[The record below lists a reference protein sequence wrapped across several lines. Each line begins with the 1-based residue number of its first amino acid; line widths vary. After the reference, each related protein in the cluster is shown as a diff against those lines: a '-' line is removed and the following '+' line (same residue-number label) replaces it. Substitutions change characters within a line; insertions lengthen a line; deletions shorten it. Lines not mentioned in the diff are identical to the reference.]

1 LRIMG
6 LDFGDST
13 IGVAISDA
21 LGFTAQSRG
30 VINRTNLTEDFSR
43 LMEYIKDYQVE
54 EIVVGY
60 PINMDGTSGKRTE
73 KTEQFINFLKKRVD
87 IPVRTWDERLSTRQ
101 AERILIEADLSRAR
115 RKQVIDGLAAQIILQ
130 NYLDART
137 NHDSQKK
144 EE

>member
-1 LRIMG
+1 MRIMG

-101 AERILIEADLSRAR
+101 AERILIEVDLSRAR

-137 NHDSQKK
+137 NHASQKK